1 MAWKVQPRR
10 YQEPFRRLTVEEA
23 KALIESGGVH
33 IIDVRTPEEFAL
45 GHIPNAKLI
54 PVDQLM
60 ARAKELPQDGALLFV
75 CSVGQRSA
83 LAAEI
88 VAALGRSEELYN
100 LEGGTEAW
108 AARGLPL
115 ES

>member
-1 MAWKVQPRR
+1 MAWKAQPRR

-23 KALIESGGVH
+23 RELIESGKVH
-33 IIDVRTPEEFAL
+33 VIDVRTPEEYAL

-54 PVDQLM
+54 PVDQIM
-60 ARAKELPQDGALLFV
+60 ARAKELPPEGGVLFV

-88 VAALGRSEELYN
+88 VAALGRADELYN

-108 AARGLPL
+108 AAKGLPL
-115 ES
+115 ET